1 MLSQKGFQ
9 EKVDGSTK
17 SDYNIFDLAQR
28 NLENSD
34 EDKIIKNYINDLYD
48 QTSLLQEVQNIL
60 SCCKQIKDKYESTY
74 IEEFQNIEPISV
86 LVFKN
91 ESDINQ
97 DEIKIEISVKNIC
110 VDVHPVVHFDKYL
123 SIYGEELSKNK
134 QKNENYPTY
143 NSKAEFRTS

>member
-1 MLSQKGFQ
+1 LDDRDAWLAHRKRISLAFDLFGQLKINPQDAQCSFTLRDIMIRAQPMLSQKGFQ
-9 EKVDGSTK
+9 EKVDGSTR

-48 QTSLLQEVQNIL
+48 KTSLLQEVQNIL

-91 ESDINQ
+91 ESDIN
-97 DEIKIEISVKNIC
+97 
-110 VDVHPVVHFDKYL
+110 
-123 SIYGEELSKNK
+123 
-134 QKNENYPTY
+134 
-143 NSKAEFRTS
+143 